1 MRFSQKVGLTLGTSL
16 LILTILLIIVAGRT
30 YKTEAVVGRVV
41 NINSDSFLYEGKFY
55 LQVMSDQT
63 NTMINI
69 DMKDGLY
76 CPIVLKSYLYKKHAC
91 YLAMMPMSLS
101 RVIFHIYHRI
111 SYQV

>member
-1 MRFSQKVGLTLGTSL
+1 MRFSQKVGLTLGASL
-16 LILTILLIIVAGRT
+16 LILTVLLIIVAGRT

-69 DMKDGLY
+69 DIKDGLY
-76 CPIVLKSYLYKKHAC
+76 CPIGSQVVFVQKTCMLFGDDAYEFISCDFSYL
-91 YLAMMPMSLS
+91 P
-101 RVIFHIYHRI
+101 
-111 SYQV
+111 SY